1 MRKLMFFL
9 FLFVSVLTHA
19 QTEKGTVMIGG
30 GLGLKTGEGASEF
43 NLNPNVGFFV
53 ANNFALGGSLNF
65 ATSKTG
71 EISTTNFGIGP
82 FARYYVGSTNT
93 KPFVVTEFDYLT
105 TTIKNGEQKF
115 NANGFGFLFGLGF
128 AAFVNQTVA
137 IEGVTGYNYSKFED
151 SDGSSGF
158 AMRFGFQIYFNRRS
172 MNDLKTNV
180 LGEPK

>member
-1 MRKLMFFL
+1 ML
-9 FLFVSVLTHA
+9 FSLFYISVFANA
-19 QTEKGTVMIGG
+19 QTEKRTVMVGG
-30 GLGLKTGEGASEF
+30 GLGLKTGDGASEF

-53 ANNFALGGSLNF
+53 ANNFAIGGSGNF
-65 ATSKTG
+65 STSTTG

-82 FARYYVGSTNT
+82 FARYYVGNTNT
-93 KPFVVTEFDYLT
+93 KPFLVTEFDYLS
-105 TTIKNGEQKF
+105 TTIKNGEQKL

-151 SDGSSGF
+151 TDGSGGF

-180 LGEPK
+180 LGESKKSQ